1 MQPWRRLSRRFFKRW
16 GIRSGHLPRCWRG
29 RDEVNPVGTQVRKV
43 QRMLLLW
50 IAAIVP
56 LSGCNPL
63 VLFADWVGPTLTVPM
78 NPTPPID
85 HLSHTLGLHFTN
97 EFTNYRWGS
106 FSGFAKSELKYDL
119 GRASRSLFQDTF
131 TPLSKGVVL
140 VAHRPPF
147 RPEERVDAALVVE
160 PAILAFSENHS
171 AWLRRATYTAHIEYT
186 LAVFDPA
193 GKVLMHKVVRAD
205 GEYQGG
211 AHTPGRNYAGAA
223 EAAMRSAIVS
233 IVNEVVSLEVPGYR

>member
-1 MQPWRRLSRRFFKRW
+1 
-16 GIRSGHLPRCWRG
+16 
-29 RDEVNPVGTQVRKV
+29 
-43 QRMLLLW
+43 
-50 IAAIVP
+50 
-56 LSGCNPL
+56 
-63 VLFADWVGPTLTVPM
+63 
-78 NPTPPID
+78 
-85 HLSHTLGLHFTN
+85 
-97 EFTNYRWGS
+97 
-106 FSGFAKSELKYDL
+106 
-119 GRASRSLFQDTF
+119 
-131 TPLSKGVVL
+131 VVL

-147 RPEERVDAALVVE
+147 RPEERVEAALVVE

-193 GKVLMHKVVRAD
+193 GKVLLHKVVRAN

-233 IVNEVVSLEVPGYR
+233 IVNEVVSLEVPGDR